1 MKKLVALLLFSSAVI
16 VSGETLKQ
24 HKAKFLIQ
32 TSQPAEVEAEDAGL
46 VVPEEAASETG
57 GVTEDVI

>member
-32 TSQPAEVEAEDAGL
+32 SSQAPEGEVEGAGL
-46 VVPEEAASETG
+46 AVAEEAASESG

>member
-32 TSQPAEVEAEDAGL
+32 TSQPAVEAEGADL
-46 VVPEEAASETG
+46 VVAEEAASETG